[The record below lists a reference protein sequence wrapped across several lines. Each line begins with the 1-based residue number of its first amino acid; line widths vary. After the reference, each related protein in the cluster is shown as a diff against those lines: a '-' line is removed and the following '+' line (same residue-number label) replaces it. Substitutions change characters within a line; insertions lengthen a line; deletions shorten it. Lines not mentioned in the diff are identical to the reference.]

1 MQINNLK
8 EAMDKIHVLK
18 SMQIHIFVD
27 SNQALDYYNAD
38 KEGFFKMVQ
47 DKWHKYEQNELF
59 PQPKPF
65 DTTTLKDILDEAK
78 ELEDDYLT
86 EKDVLN
92 QHLFNIEEILT
103 ELKNQKEL
111 RKYDELKEIY
121 DLLTIYWRKL

>member
-27 SNQALDYYNAD
+27 GNQALDYYNAD

-59 PQPKPF
+59 PQPKSF

>member
-1 MQINNLK
+1 MQINSIK
-8 EAMDKIHVLK
+8 EAIDKINVLK
-18 SMQIHIFVD
+18 QNKIHLYSDINKIFD
-27 SNQALDYYNAD
+27 HFNRDN
-38 KEGFFKMVQ
+38 EGFFKFVE
-47 DKWHKYEQNELF
+47 DKWSKYERNELF
-59 PQPKPF
+59 PQDKTF
-65 DTTTLKDILDEAK
+65 DNVSLKDILDEAK